1 MRPVTPAPLA
11 ATLFTFA
18 LALAPVAG
26 LPMLARAAPP
36 ADNPYRVALAPAE
49 RFDAGSTLVERHGQR
64 GSPLILIPGLGG
76 GAWVWQDA
84 VRQLSGTHVV
94 YVLTLAGFDG
104 RPLLSA
110 NAGNALDAAQQ
121 SLQQLIVSR
130 KLARP
135 VLIGHS
141 MGGTIAL
148 AFAERHSDLLGG
160 VIAIDGLPV
169 FPGTEDMPPTQ
180 RPQMVA
186 AMKARLAAGRQ
197 DYAARQQQYMRGI
210 GVTDMSMAD
219 ELAQLSAKSD
229 PDAVAEYTA
238 ETLALDLRAGLPDI
252 RVPVLLIAPYS
263 ERDEAQG
270 GLTRDAKLA
279 YYKALMAGTPT
290 LEVMP
295 IEPSR
300 HFVMFDQPQAF
311 ADAVRAYL
319 KAL

>member
-1 MRPVTPAPLA
+1 
-11 ATLFTFA
+11 
-18 LALAPVAG
+18 
-26 LPMLARAAPP
+26 
-36 ADNPYRVALAPAE
+36 
-49 RFDAGSTLVERHGQR
+49 
-64 GSPLILIPGLGG
+64 
-76 GAWVWQDA
+76 
-84 VRQLSGTHVV
+84 VRQLSGSHVV

-104 RPLLSA
+104 RAPLS
-110 NAGNALDAAQQ
+110 GNADKSLGAAQQ

-130 KLARP
+130 KLVRP

-141 MGGTIAL
+141 MGGTLAL
-148 AFAERHSDLLGG
+148 GFAERHSDLIGG
-160 VIAIDGLPV
+160 VVAIDGLPV
-169 FPGTEDMPPTQ
+169 FPGTEDIPSAQ

-186 AMKARLAAGRQ
+186 AMRARLAAGRE

-219 ELAQLSAKSD
+219 ALAQLSAKSD

-252 RVPVLLIAPYS
+252 KVPVLLIAPYS

-279 YYKALMAGTPT
+279 YYRALMAGTPK
-290 LEVMP
+290 LDVVP

-300 HFVMFDQPQAF
+300 HFVMFDQPQAL
-311 ADAVRAYL
+311 ADALQMYL
-319 KAL
+319 KSL